1 MRDIWSGIPKEIAL
15 IRKKKYIFGTTISSF
30 SVFLM
35 SLNENI
41 YIEGFIFNN
50 DNLLERPF
58 NKEVIQIE
66 NIPEDSIILVPDDLM
81 DSFKTFPL
89 KNCCEIH
96 KVYVHRLS
104 EQIREKE
111 IYIWGTGNNGFKTF
125 RLLTENN
132 VRIKGFIDS
141 DIRKKGK
148 IINGLLVYAPESIEQ

>member
-111 IYIWGTGNNGFKTF
+111 IYIWGT
-125 RLLTENN
+125 
-132 VRIKGFIDS
+132 
-141 DIRKKGK
+141 
-148 IINGLLVYAPESIEQ
+148 